1 MCLFIS
7 SCVSVRCG
15 SVPAGWVCPY
25 RNTINT
31 TMLNY
36 WNIPER
42 QWAPANVE
50 LSWDGLHHSAGPP
63 HTTIDLTKVTYPSTM
78 INILCSTDS
87 QCGLCK
93 YTYQWWGESVF
104 LFISNK
110 DLYLWVFIWFM
121 CSYTREESC
130 LYIHT
135 FINTFIFISSHIY
148 NISIIANACD
158 HPPDSMKQSTLTVW
172 LNCVHEQEQNMSLDL
187 KLIHKHIPP
196 QISICIS
203 L

>member
-1 MCLFIS
+1 MIFNMCCYKLYIYIHTSLQCLHNNNVPEIRFFYLKKYMLQYSISFYYIVTYCMCLFIS
-7 SCVSVRCG
+7 SCVPVRCG

-36 WNIPER
+36 WNIPEH

-50 LSWDGLHHSAGPP
+50 LSWDGPHHSAGPP
-63 HTTIDLTKVTYPSTM
+63 HTSIDLTKVTYTHRLPVL
-78 INILCSTDS
+78 NVYHS

-135 FINTFIFISSHIY
+135 FINTFIFYFLSY
-148 NISIIANACD
+148 
-158 HPPDSMKQSTLTVW
+158 L
-172 LNCVHEQEQNMSLDL
+172 
-187 KLIHKHIPP
+187 
-196 QISICIS
+196 
-203 L
+203 